1 MLGRCKNLKQLGREK
16 MFLIYGVERKM
27 NSRDGFHTSERKRFY
42 LVMFFHVLFEVQ
54 KGIEMLL
61 LKCYY

>member
-1 MLGRCKNLKQLGREK
+1 MEK
-16 MFLIYGVERKM
+16 EGKLIKEI
-27 NSRDGFHTSERKRFY
+27 GFILEKGSDFY
-42 LVMFFHVLFEVQ
+42 LGMFFHVLFEVQ